1 MMDARER
8 LERMTDEAC
17 EMFDACIVPKE
28 IQAALR
34 ELGKDMRKHVATM
47 TFANTYPWEMQQ
59 GYKAGY
65 EEAIEQLLA
74 ITELEL

>member
-1 MMDARER
+1 MGAEMMDAREM

-34 ELGKDMRKHVATM
+34 ELVEAHA
-47 TFANTYPWEMQQ
+47 FSE
-59 GYKAGY
+59 Y
-65 EEAIEQLLA
+65 EDIGRSVLA

>member
-1 MMDARER
+1 MGAEMMDARER

-34 ELGKDMRKHVATM
+34 ELAKDHRDPDGWHTPCELGSKV
-47 TFANTYPWEMQQ
+47 
-59 GYKAGY
+59 
-65 EEAIEQLLA
+65 LA